1 MIWFLI
7 FIVIIVALGIRIYAC
22 VQKSKESGD
31 TWNLKDKY
39 AANDFGEYKRHVNIG
54 TIETR
59 IVKQMKTP

>member
-7 FIVIIVALGIRIYAC
+7 FIVIMVALSVRIYAC

-39 AANDFGEYKRHVNIG
+39 AANDFGE
-54 TIETR
+54 
-59 IVKQMKTP
+59 

>member
-7 FIVIIVALGIRIYAC
+7 FIVVIVALGIRIYAC

-39 AANDFGEYKRHVNIG
+39 VANDFGE
-54 TIETR
+54 
-59 IVKQMKTP
+59 